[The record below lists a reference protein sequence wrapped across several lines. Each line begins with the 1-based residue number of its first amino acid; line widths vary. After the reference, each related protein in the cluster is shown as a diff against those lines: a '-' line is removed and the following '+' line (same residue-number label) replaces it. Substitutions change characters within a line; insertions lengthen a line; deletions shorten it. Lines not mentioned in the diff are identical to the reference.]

1 MFIPLDDIE
10 KPALAIQPTAAPE
23 YKPTP
28 KLLKLTELPLPKVV
42 VKKKTNLE
50 YQPEKP
56 AINASPSKKRTSRDG
71 VPIYVPAPTVQLPA
85 AVAPNED
92 SQQSEPLNL
101 DDCTDEL
108 DELSGIIDE
117 DDGLEV
123 NPVCSEN
130 KDEKDKEGEILDKSN
145 KSDSSCDKV
154 ESKSSPTEK
163 SEKSK
168 RRDSTSSSQS
178 QSRHKSHK
186 SSSSSSS
193 SRNKDEE
200 KRKER
205 ERTKDKD
212 EKKEHKSSSSSS
224 SRHKSSSSHKS
235 RDKDKERDKDRERDK
250 DKEKDKDREKDKDKV
265 RERDTKHKSSSS
277 DRKHHS
283 SSSSSS
289 SSKNKSSSSSKS
301 SSYSDKRS
309 TSKSTKDDISDLDK
323 IDVDSTNLFATTEE
337 DIMKE
342 CEMIYDQLEQEFASL
357 HQNNGSAEDEK
368 SKEETK
374 RATNKRKAVEEDE
387 LADSPNKK
395 RVAYENADKAKYN
408 VPAVVKRPDHR
419 RNAMQVRN

>member
-1 MFIPLDDIE
+1 MRSYIVLFIPLDDID
-10 KPALAIQPTAAPE
+10 KSAVAIQPTAAPE

-28 KLLKLTELPLPKVV
+28 KLLKLTELPLPKVM

-85 AVAPNED
+85 AVTLNED

-130 KDEKDKEGEILDKSN
+130 KDEKG
-145 KSDSSCDKV
+145 DSSCYKV

-163 SEKSK
+163 SAKSK

-186 SSSSSSS
+186 SASSSSS

-205 ERTKDKD
+205 ERPKDKD

-250 DKEKDKDREKDKDKV
+250 DKDKEKDKDREKDKDKG

-301 SSYSDKRS
+301 FSSSDKRS
-309 TSKSTKDDISDLDK
+309 ASKSTKDDISDLDK

-374 RATNKRKAVEEDE
+374 RATNKRKPVEEDE